1 LFVISRWVN
10 QLFISSTLF
19 HYTQDIFAAQG
30 PNATWDY
37 VGKISP
43 AIPTLCAVKDHVEAT
58 INPYFRYKKHTTPD
72 AEKDIAGL
80 AEHFTVFRQHVKR
93 PRQQD
98 VTIQDYARK
107 GSVKT
112 TYTKYLEIFH
122 KKRTL
127 VTRSTEDR
135 WQDESDMQV
144 DSEAED
150 SLDEHHAAI
159 MSEIEVLEDQL
170 ESV

>member
-1 LFVISRWVN
+1 
-10 QLFISSTLF
+10 
-19 HYTQDIFAAQG
+19 
-30 PNATWDY
+30 

-80 AEHFTVFRQHVKR
+80 AEHFTIFQEHVKR
-93 PRQQD
+93 PRKRD
-98 VTIQDYARK
+98 VAVQDYARK

-112 TYTKYLEIFH
+112 TQAKYLEVFH

-135 WQDESDMQV
+135 WEEESDMMV
-144 DSEAED
+144 DSEVED
-150 SLDEHHAAI
+150 SLDLHDAALI
-159 MSEIEVLEDQL
+159 SDMKVLDRQL
-170 ESV
+170 EFV